1 MDWIVLLSAGF
12 AAAFTAA
19 WLLSPRL
26 RAWIER
32 PKFRFQENLARLER
46 IRGAQKP

>member
-19 WLLSPRL
+19 WLLSPAL

-32 PKFRFQENLARLER
+32 PKHRFQQNLADFEVS
-46 IRGAQKP
+46 RGANQP